1 MSASNEARHTP
12 NLAHWVREALA
23 PLVLASLGTA
33 PWPQTPQTPRRSSR
47 TWSSRPALAFCS
59 RPPRANI
66 TKLPHPGTLL
76 TTDASD
82 ASSRPCF
89 PFATLWCRRV
99 RQTAASFGSTFCWA
113 SADTMAPNI
122 AQILLLSPTSTC
134 RACVDVLDQ
143 PRPDT
148 TTINP
153 VRFSR
158 RARPLLLLARGQG
171 LGQPT
176 GVHLGCTLLLSLSLP
191 LRRPALGCSRRR
203 CPSPKVCSLRSFLQS
218 WRLSS
223 RLMHSS
229 RKKCSEISTCQAP
242 MQPSETS
249 LMLMARFVKE
259 LVRSGLARARTG
271 TSTTTTTTR
280 IAERFFFDLNSATT
294 QQKKTKRIGAEVQVW
309 CHDEFSEFQFGAREK
324 RWWSTSCGVMGGRRW
339 DRSDHPQ
346 RSRQDERLDAKMAN
360 QFKTLVHRLER
371 EVLGSTPKS
380 KAPRALVLRGRG
392 PAFCAGGDLGLLG
405 EIARS
410 DDLEGNARRLTELYA
425 SFLSIRRLTV
435 KPQTRNQAS
444 SVAASAILVAN
455 VPALLTRHQT
465 TVSLSD
471 P

>member
-1 MSASNEARHTP
+1 
-12 NLAHWVREALA
+12 
-23 PLVLASLGTA
+23 
-33 PWPQTPQTPRRSSR
+33 
-47 TWSSRPALAFCS
+47 
-59 RPPRANI
+59 
-66 TKLPHPGTLL
+66 
-76 TTDASD
+76 
-82 ASSRPCF
+82 
-89 PFATLWCRRV
+89 
-99 RQTAASFGSTFCWA
+99 
-113 SADTMAPNI
+113 
-122 AQILLLSPTSTC
+122 
-134 RACVDVLDQ
+134 
-143 PRPDT
+143 
-148 TTINP
+148 
-153 VRFSR
+153 
-158 RARPLLLLARGQG
+158 
-171 LGQPT
+171 
-176 GVHLGCTLLLSLSLP
+176 
-191 LRRPALGCSRRR
+191 
-203 CPSPKVCSLRSFLQS
+203 
-218 WRLSS
+218 
-223 RLMHSS
+223 
-229 RKKCSEISTCQAP
+229 

-294 QQKKTKRIGAEVQVW
+294 TQQQEKKNKENLVPRFKLAMMMSSASSSSSCTREEVVEYELRRYGAE
-309 CHDEFSEFQFGAREK
+309 
-324 RWWSTSCGVMGGRRW
+324 GVGIGVITLSAP
-339 DRSDHPQ
+339 DRMNAF
-346 RSRQDERLDAKMAN
+346 DAKMAN

-380 KAPRALVLRGRG
+380 EAPRALVLRGRG

-425 SFLSIRRLTV
+425 SFLSIRRLKV